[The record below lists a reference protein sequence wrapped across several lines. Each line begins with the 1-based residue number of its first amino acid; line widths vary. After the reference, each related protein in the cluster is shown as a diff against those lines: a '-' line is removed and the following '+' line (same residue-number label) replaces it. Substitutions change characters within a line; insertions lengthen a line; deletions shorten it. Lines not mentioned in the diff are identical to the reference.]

1 MRTNWPCCRTWLGFL
16 TRVKLI
22 RTIATFAVQ
31 YWYYAQLDLLGK
43 EGAAAPALSVLA
55 ATRRVMAQQK
65 QWLAARRA
73 G

>member
-1 MRTNWPCCRTWLGFL
+1 MMPLSGRVIGPNWL
-16 TRVKLI
+16 
-22 RTIATFAVQ
+22 A
-31 YWYYAQLDLLGK
+31 K